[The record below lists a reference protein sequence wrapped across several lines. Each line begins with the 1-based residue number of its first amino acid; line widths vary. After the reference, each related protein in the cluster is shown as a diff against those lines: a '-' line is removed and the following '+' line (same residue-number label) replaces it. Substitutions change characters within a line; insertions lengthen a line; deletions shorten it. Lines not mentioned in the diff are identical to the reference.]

1 MADSGGDP
9 WAFSTKGKL
18 GDSKVLIGG
27 AGASLPNISKY
38 CEKVGQK
45 TAILTEKWSRF
56 IL

>member
-1 MADSGGDP
+1 MGNP